1 MNNLIIETSNL
12 CKCYGVNMVVSHVNI
27 HVQKGSI
34 YGLLGRNGAGKT
46 SIMKMMLGLTP
57 ITDGNITMFGMQ
69 FPANKAEILRRV
81 GVMIETPGFYP
92 NLTATENL
100 QILSS
105 LRDVTDKNAIQKSLE
120 LVGLPYKDKKM
131 FSEYSLGMKQRLG
144 IAASIVHDKK
154 RSKISPN
161 TIRRSAFALSYY
173 LNYMDENQLHLDDIY
188 QMKYAEQ
195 HEHFTE
201 FLIWLKAGEHSR
213 EEYSKLP
220 NNETC
225 NAYLKEVFRFYTFME
240 RENGQSESLKV
251 LSDAQTIVRNSIGV
265 RRVLNRKSFHGYL
278 KEKGHQGKT
287 IEQDKIVSLLQECA
301 NCRDQVLL
309 LLLAE
314 TGFRIGELLGVRYM
328 EDIDY
333 KNHMIYVNFRE
344 DNENGARA
352 KNAEFRRAKV
362 SDATFDI
369 LMFYIEDYKELIMKQ
384 EYLFINISGDYV
396 GKPFK
401 VSGVYAMLRRLESKT
416 GIKASPH
423 RLRHYFANARRK
435 DGWKLE
441 LISQALGHRSIETT
455 MKYLNITDEELI
467 QVSDEF
473 YNKHQAMYGIQ
484 NLL

>member
-1 MNNLIIETSNL
+1 MYTSPQVEIVREIHKRLISNL
-12 CKCYGVNMVVSHVNI
+12 
-27 HVQKGSI
+27 QE
-34 YGLLGRNGAGKT
+34 RPT
-46 SIMKMMLGLTP
+46 
-57 ITDGNITMFGMQ
+57 
-69 FPANKAEILRRV
+69 
-81 GVMIETPGFYP
+81 IEELSKEYLI
-92 NLTATENL
+92 NTATL
-100 QILSS
+100 
-105 LRDVTDKNAIQKSLE
+105 
-120 LVGLPYKDKKM
+120 KD
-131 FSEYSLGMKQRLG
+131 
-144 IAASIVHDKK
+144 
-154 RSKISPN
+154 
-161 TIRRSAFALSYY
+161 
-173 LNYMDENQLHLDDIY
+173 
-188 QMKYAEQ
+188 
-195 HEHFTE
+195 
-201 FLIWLKAGEHSR
+201 SR